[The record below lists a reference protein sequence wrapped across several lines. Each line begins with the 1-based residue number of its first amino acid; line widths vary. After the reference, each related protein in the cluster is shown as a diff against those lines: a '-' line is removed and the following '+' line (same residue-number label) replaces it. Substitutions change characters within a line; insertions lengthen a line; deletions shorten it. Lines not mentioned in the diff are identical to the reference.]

1 VRASFVG
8 IAGAGQI
15 VMHAP
20 VAASRAAA
28 GYRAARMIAAVTA
41 RAFVVAAELA
51 PVGVEVRRLPDG
63 RDAAAFVLPDWSD
76 RETLDALPR
85 LERLRLVQ
93 TLSAGT
99 DWIEARVPAWAT
111 LCNARGARDASVAEW
126 VVGALLGDAYGQLTA
141 ARTRRW
147 SDTAPRELHG
157 ATVLIVGF
165 GSIGR
170 AVKRRLEPFGVTV
183 IGVARHARD
192 GVHSTGELPVLIQ
205 QADAVVV
212 LAPLTPQTTG
222 LFDAA
227 LLARMRDGALLLNAG
242 RGGVVDTGALV
253 AELESGRLRAVL
265 DVVDPEPL
273 PDNHPLW
280 EAALAI
286 TPHNA
291 GDTAAAD
298 ERAVRFGAEQL
309 ARFARGEQLHN
320 VVRAA

>member
-1 VRASFVG
+1 VSERGRATGMV
-8 IAGAGQI
+8 
-15 VMHAP
+15 
-20 VAASRAAA
+20 
-28 GYRAARMIAAVTA
+28 AAVTA
-41 RAFVVAAELA
+41 RAFDAATELA
-51 PVGVEVRRLPDG
+51 PPGVDVRRLPEG
-63 RDAAAFVLPDWSD
+63 RDHAAFVLPDWKD
-76 RETLDALPR
+76 RELIDALPQ
-85 LERLRLVQ
+85 LERLRVVQ
-93 TLSAGT
+93 ALSAGT
-99 DWIEARVPAWAT
+99 DWIEARVPAWAN
-111 LCNARGARDASVAEW
+111 LCNARGARDAAVAEW
-126 VVGALLGDAYGQLTA
+126 VVGALLGDAYGQFTA

-147 SDTAPRELHG
+147 SDAKPRELQG

-170 AVKRRLEPFGVTV
+170 AVSRRLEPFGVTV

-192 GVHSTGELPVLIQ
+192 GIHATEELPLLIE

-212 LAPLTPQTTG
+212 LTPLSPETRG
-222 LFDAA
+222 LVDAA
-227 LLARMRDGALLLNAG
+227 FLARMRDGALLVNAG

-253 AELESGRLRAVL
+253 AELEAGRIRAVL

-273 PDNHPLW
+273 PDDHPLW

-309 ARFARGEQLHN
+309 ARFARGEPLLN
-320 VVRAA
+320 VVREAAYPDRSMNLEGRR